1 MATSP
6 HSSESWSAGT
16 KRTNTLCRE
25 LTLCRGRV
33 LCRRLTLCRGRMLC
47 SISSS
52 RGLKL
57 CSFLLFLLSFLIN
70 HERIYMKAYIYIY
83 IYASNLIYANVRIS
97 DDVHTTLKA
106 DLCNRGFAS
115 DAVAVEKEGLPMFGH
130 Y

>member
-1 MATSP
+1 
-6 HSSESWSAGT
+6 
-16 KRTNTLCRE
+16 
-25 LTLCRGRV
+25 
-33 LCRRLTLCRGRMLC
+33 MLC

-70 HERIYMKAYIYIY
+70 HERIYMKTYIYIYIYIY